1 LWILQ
6 LDNLKTPDNLNIQM
20 ISQRLLN
27 FAAAIGVLLGAIGL
41 VRTGAIVVGA
51 AIALTGVR
59 QERRIERYL
68 PLAIGVALIA
78 VAIVLPHGR

>member
-1 LWILQ
+1 
-6 LDNLKTPDNLNIQM
+6 M
-20 ISQRLLN
+20 FSQRLLN
-27 FAAAIGVLLGAIGL
+27 LIAAIGVLLGAIGL
-41 VRTGAIVVGA
+41 VRSGAIVIGA

-68 PLAIGVALIA
+68 PIAIGLALIV

>member
-6 LDNLKTPDNLNIQM
+6 LDNLKTPDNLHIQM

>member
-1 LWILQ
+1 
-6 LDNLKTPDNLNIQM
+6 M
-20 ISQRLLN
+20 FSQRLLN
-27 FAAAIGVLLGAIGL
+27 LIAAIGVLLGAIGL
-41 VRTGAIVVGA
+41 VRSGAIVIGA

-68 PLAIGVALIA
+68 PITIGLALIV

>member
-6 LDNLKTPDNLNIQM
+6 LDNLETPDNLHIQM

>member
-1 LWILQ
+1 
-6 LDNLKTPDNLNIQM
+6 M
-20 ISQRLLN
+20 FSQRILN
-27 FAAAIGVLLGAIGL
+27 LIAAIGVLLGAIGL
-41 VRTGAIVVGA
+41 VRSGAIVIGA

-68 PLAIGVALIA
+68 PIAIGLALIV

>member
-1 LWILQ
+1 
-6 LDNLKTPDNLNIQM
+6 M

-41 VRTGAIVVGA
+41 VRTGAIVGGA
-51 AIALTGVR
+51 AIARTGVG

>member
-1 LWILQ
+1 
-6 LDNLKTPDNLNIQM
+6 M
-20 ISQRLLN
+20 FSQRLLN
-27 FAAAIGVLLGAIGL
+27 LIAAIGVLLGAIGL
-41 VRTGAIVVGA
+41 VRSGAIVIGV

-68 PLAIGVALIA
+68 PITIGLALIV